1 LAARRSVPRL
11 LGAGLLAAALMALS
25 GALVLAGLELR
36 GREIDLR
43 LARAIET
50 APSGLAP
57 ARPPAWGDARP
68 RVLVAGDSRVAGWA
82 PRPDIAPA
90 RLVFSGIGGET
101 SAELRRRLER
111 DLRVLAPDRLV
122 VAAGVND
129 LIAASLSPAR
139 AGAVMAGLETNLRAI
154 AGQARAAGIEVTLLT
169 VPRPARPG
177 PVRRVLLWSDDL
189 PGLVE
194 AANARIRAME
204 GPGIA
209 VLDADAA
216 LAGPPGAPLPADLAA
231 DAVHFTPEAYT
242 RLNALLAETFGG

>member
-1 LAARRSVPRL
+1 LAGGLSFTRL
-11 LGAGLLAAALMALS
+11 LGAGLLATAFLALS

-50 APSGLAP
+50 APSALAP
-57 ARPPAWGDARP
+57 ARPPAWDDARP
-68 RVLVAGDSRVAGWA
+68 RVLMAGDSRVASWA

-111 DLRVLAPDRLV
+111 DLGTLAPDRLI
-122 VAAGVND
+122 VASGIND
-129 LIAASLSPAR
+129 LIAASMSPGRAR
-139 AGAVMAGLETNLRAI
+139 AVLAGLETNLRAI

-177 PVRRVLLWSDDL
+177 PVRRILLWSDDL

-194 AANARIRAME
+194 AANTRIRAME

-216 LAGPPGAPLPADLAA
+216 LAGPPGTPLPADLAV
-231 DAVHFTPEAYT
+231 DAVHFTPAAYT
-242 RLNALLAETFGG
+242 RLNALLAEAFGG

>member
-1 LAARRSVPRL
+1 
-11 LGAGLLAAALMALS
+11 M
-25 GALVLAGLELR
+25 
-36 GREIDLR
+36 
-43 LARAIET
+43 
-50 APSGLAP
+50 
-57 ARPPAWGDARP
+57 
-68 RVLVAGDSRVAGWA
+68 
-82 PRPDIAPA
+82 
-90 RLVFSGIGGET
+90 
-101 SAELRRRLER
+101 
-111 DLRVLAPDRLV
+111 
-122 VAAGVND
+122 AAGVND
-129 LIAASLSPAR
+129 LIAASLRPAR
-139 AGAVMAGLETNLRAI
+139 ARAVLAGLETNLRAI
-154 AGQARAAGIEVTLLT
+154 ADQARAAGIEVTLLT

-231 DAVHFTPEAYT
+231 DAVHFSPEAYT

>member
-1 LAARRSVPRL
+1 MAARHSVTRL
-11 LGAGLLAAALMALS
+11 LGAGMLAAALLGLS
-25 GALVLAGLELR
+25 SVLVFTGLELR
-36 GREIDLR
+36 GREIGLR

-50 APSGLAP
+50 APSALVP

-68 RVLVAGDSRVAGWA
+68 RVLVAGDSRVAAWA
-82 PRPDIAPA
+82 PLPDIVPA

-111 DLRVLAPDRLV
+111 DLGTFAPDRLI

-129 LIAASLSPAR
+129 LIAASLRPERAR
-139 AGAVMAGLETNLRAI
+139 AVLAGLEANLRAI
-154 AGQARAAGIEVTLLT
+154 ADEARAAGIEVTLLT

-177 PVRRVLLWSDDL
+177 PFRRILLWSDDL

-194 AANARIRAME
+194 VANARIRAME

-231 DAVHFTPEAYT
+231 DAVHFSPEAYM

>member
-1 LAARRSVPRL
+1 MAAGLSVARL
-11 LGAGLLAAALMALS
+11 VGTALLAAALAGLS
-25 GALVLAGLELR
+25 GVLVFTGVELR

-50 APSGLAP
+50 APSALSPAP
-57 ARPPAWGDARP
+57 PPAWGPGRP

-82 PRPDIAPA
+82 PRPDIPGA
-90 RLVFSGIGGET
+90 RPVFSGIGGET

-111 DLRVLAPDRLV
+111 DLETLAPDRLI

-129 LIAASLSPAR
+129 LIAASLRPAR
-139 AGAVMAGLETNLRAI
+139 APSVLAGLEANLRAI
-154 AGQARAAGIEVTLLT
+154 AGQARAAGVEVTLLT
-169 VPRPARPG
+169 IPRPARPG
-177 PVRRVLLWSDDL
+177 IARRVLLWSDDL

-204 GPGIA
+204 APGIR

-231 DAVHFTPEAYT
+231 DAVHLGPEAYT
-242 RLNALLAETFGG
+242 RLNALLAEAFGG

>member
-1 LAARRSVPRL
+1 MRL
-11 LGAGLLAAALMALS
+11 VGTGLLAAALLGLS

-50 APSGLAP
+50 AASALAP
-57 ARPPAWGDARP
+57 APPPDWGGARP
-68 RVLVAGDSRVAGWA
+68 RVLVAGDSRVAAWS
-82 PRPDIAPA
+82 PRPDITGAS
-90 RLVFSGIGGET
+90 LVFSGIGGET

-111 DLRVLAPDRLV
+111 DLGTFAPDRLI

-129 LIAASLSPAR
+129 LIAASLRPGRAR
-139 AGAVMAGLETNLRAI
+139 AVLAGLDANLRAI
-154 AGQARAAGIEVTLLT
+154 ADGARAAGIEVTLLT

-194 AANARIRAME
+194 AANAHIRAME
-204 GPGIA
+204 GPGIQ

-216 LAGPPGAPLPADLAA
+216 LAGPPGAPLPAGLAA
-231 DAVHFTPEAYT
+231 DAVHLTPEAYA
-242 RLNALLAETFGG
+242 RLNALLAGTFGG

>member
-1 LAARRSVPRL
+1 MAAGLSVTRL
-11 LGAGLLAAALMALS
+11 LGAGLLASAMLGLSVALI
-25 GALVLAGLELR
+25 LAGLELR

-50 APSGLAP
+50 TPSALAP
-57 ARPPAWGDARP
+57 AAPPAWGDARP
-68 RVLVAGDSRVAGWA
+68 RVLVAGDSRIASWA
-82 PRPDIAPA
+82 PRPDIAPG

-111 DLRVLAPDRLV
+111 DLGTLAPDRLI
-122 VAAGVND
+122 VASGVND
-129 LIAASLSPAR
+129 LIVASLRPAR
-139 AGAVMAGLETNLRAI
+139 ARAILAGLETNLRAI
-154 AGQARAAGIEVTLLT
+154 ADQARAAGIAVTLLT

-204 GPGIA
+204 GPGLA

-231 DAVHFTPEAYT
+231 DAVHFSPAAYV